1 MTIIAES
8 IWPLVAQVVGFENDG
23 NLIAMHFS
31 EIEGETENVF
41 ELLAVLRNYAYHG
54 DRAGA
59 QETAAELTIALEH
72 LYHHMG
78 ELLPRLQTQLD
89 IEP

>member
-1 MTIIAES
+1 MTTIAES
-8 IWPLVAQVVGFENDG
+8 IWPLVAQTVGFETDT
-23 NLIAMHFS
+23 NLMAMHFS
-31 EIEGETENVF
+31 EIEGEAENVF

-54 DRAGA
+54 DQAGA

-72 LYHHMG
+72 LYHHVG
-78 ELLPRLQTQLD
+78 ELLPRLQTQLE